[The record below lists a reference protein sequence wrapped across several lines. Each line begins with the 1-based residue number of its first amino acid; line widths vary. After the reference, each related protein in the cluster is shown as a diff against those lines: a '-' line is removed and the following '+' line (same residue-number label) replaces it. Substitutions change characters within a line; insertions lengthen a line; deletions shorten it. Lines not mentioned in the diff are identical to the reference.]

1 MIGFR
6 RRELL
11 RQNRYAMARKA
22 ALRLTDILV
31 REYQA
36 RRVILIGSLTDAER
50 FDLHS
55 DIDIAVEG
63 LESDRYFP
71 ALGKLLECADDFEVD
86 LVPVEKATP
95 RMKNKISHGEVLYG

>member
-1 MIGFR
+1 MIGFQ

-11 RQNRYAMARKA
+11 RQNRYALARKA

-36 RRVILIGSLTDAER
+36 KRVILIGSLTDAER

-63 LESDRYFP
+63 LEGERYFP
-71 ALGKLLECADDFEVD
+71 ALGELLESADDFEVD

-95 RMKNKISHGEVLYG
+95 RMKNKIRNGEVLYG